1 MTTAL
6 ALANA
11 VCLMGQPI
19 GLITNGRDAADRIR
33 LRDEIVGQHG
43 EPWTNRAA
51 IHQMVATREHDDR
64 LRPLI
69 VPAGRGPRELSREFA
84 RSWRASS

>member
-33 LRDEIVGQHG
+33 LRDEIVG
-43 EPWTNRAA
+43 A
-51 IHQMVATREHDDR
+51 
-64 LRPLI
+64 
-69 VPAGRGPRELSREFA
+69 A
-84 RSWRASS
+84 RSRVDQSRRPCKRPSPRASTTTGSAR